1 LVWCGIIGASAK
13 GDTNSD
19 TNWRSKIKVEHE
31 QAQKTGIL
39 AISGFVPIR
48 SAIRLCLRK
57 AAIFPLLLVLQ
68 QDCALVF
75 NFLYLFYI

>member
-1 LVWCGIIGASAK
+1 
-13 GDTNSD
+13 
-19 TNWRSKIKVEHE
+19 VEHE